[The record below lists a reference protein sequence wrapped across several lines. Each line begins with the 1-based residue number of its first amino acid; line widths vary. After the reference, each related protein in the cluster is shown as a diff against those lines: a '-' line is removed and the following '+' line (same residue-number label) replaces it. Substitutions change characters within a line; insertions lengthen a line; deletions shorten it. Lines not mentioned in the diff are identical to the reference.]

1 MTRAPD
7 LLTPTAADLLMP
19 TYKPRPVTFVS
30 GHGATLV
37 AENGDRYLDM
47 VAGIA
52 VASVGHAHPEVAAAI
67 AAQAATLVHASN
79 LYGTEPQIEL
89 AARLAD
95 LTGGKLS
102 FFANSG
108 AEAIECAL
116 KLARKWARLHHSEP
130 RTRIVAADGSFHG
143 RTFGALSATGQPSK
157 QAAFQPVVPDFVH
170 VAYGDID
177 AMRRALSDPVAA
189 VLLEPIQ
196 GEGGVVVPPDGYLAA
211 VRALCDE
218 VGALLILDEIQTGLG
233 RTGYWLA
240 AEHDGVDADVV
251 CLAKALGGGLPI
263 GACLA
268 RPSVARAFEPGDHAS
283 TFGGGPVQS
292 AAALATL
299 DVIANEHLLARST
312 EAGAR
317 LGAGLE
323 GLGRGTVRGR
333 GLMIGY
339 DLGAPVAGAAVAPAF
354 ERKLLVNEVSASVVR
369 LTPPLVISDAEVDHA
384 IDVMEEAL
392 DAL

>member
-1 MTRAPD
+1 MTTTTD
-7 LLTPTAADLLMP
+7 LLMTTTADLLMP

-37 AENGDRYLDM
+37 AANGDRYLDM

-52 VASVGHAHPEVAAAI
+52 VASVGHAHPAVAAAI

-79 LYGTEPQIEL
+79 LYGTEPQTEL
-89 AARLAD
+89 AARLAG

-130 RTRIVAADGSFHG
+130 RTRIVTADGSFHG

-196 GEGGVVVPPDGYLAA
+196 GEGGVIVPPDGYLAA

-218 VGALLILDEIQTGLG
+218 VGALLVLDEIQTGLG

-240 AEHDGVDADVV
+240 AEHDGVEADVV

-283 TFGGGPVQS
+283 TFGGGPVQC

-299 DVIANEHLLARST
+299 DVIENENLLARSS
-312 EAGAR
+312 EGGAR
-317 LGAGLE
+317 LAAGLE
-323 GLGRGTVRGR
+323 RLGRGTVRGR

-339 DLGAPVAGAAVAPAF
+339 DLGAPVAGAVVEAAL
-354 ERKLLVNEVSASVVR
+354 EHKLLVNEVSASVVR
-369 LTPPLVISDAEVDHA
+369 FTPPLVISDAEIDHA
-384 IDVMEEAL
+384 IAVMEEVL